1 MWPMAKVA
9 IVRRVPSRRSTGAST
24 TGKRISQVTSS
35 LNPLASQNALE
46 NRAWLG
52 SMVRCRKLELAARIS
67 PELDLCPIQASTP
80 VVAHSTAR

>member
-1 MWPMAKVA
+1 MWPMANVA
-9 IVRRVPSRRSTGAST
+9 MVRRVPRRRSTGAST
-24 TGKRISQVTSS
+24 TGKRTTQVISS

-52 SMVRCRKLELAARIS
+52 STVRCRRLELAARMM
-67 PELDLCPIQASTP
+67 PELDLWPIQARTP